1 MCAIDSEVKHNT
13 KKAGER
19 GLTDIADTDGLDS
32 DVCRYIP
39 YLNVESEQFRH
50 DTRRRMEWLLLAAFK
65 HNMSLND
72 KGLLNKF
79 IHIISV
85 DRLQIMI
92 AEEFLEK
99 DMLKM
104 VDTEFLFSR
113 ITQW

>member
-1 MCAIDSEVKHNT
+1 MCPISSEVKHNGG
-13 KKAGER
+13 K
-19 GLTDIADTDGLDS
+19 GLSNIADTEGIDSEVEGLN
-32 DVCRYIP
+32 CRYIP

-50 DTRRRMEWLLLAAFK
+50 DTRRRMESLLVAAFK
-65 HNMSLND
+65 HNLSLND

-104 VDTEFLFSR
+104 VDSEFLFSR